1 MRPAAA
7 PLVLLSLLVGCGDP
21 ETRAAPA
28 HATERAGSAE
38 PAREDDGVRA
48 RRQRVVERANEAVAT
63 LEAELAWREQE
74 GLVIKVAVG
83 RGRCTRGLLA
93 KLVATIKR
101 AGLDLRGEGFEKIE
115 CTVDPPSLDL

>member
-1 MRPAAA
+1 MRRAAA
-7 PLVLLSLLVGCGDP
+7 PLVLLSLLAGCGDP

-38 PAREDDGVRA
+38 PARDDNGRA
-48 RRQRVVERANEAVAT
+48 RRQRAVERANEAVAT

-101 AGLDLRGEGFEKIE
+101 AGLDLRAEGFGKIE